1 MIKQLGILSAR
12 LKRLLGKRNPDFE
25 FDQEMRE
32 HLRLLT
38 ERYIHAGMTP
48 SDADSAARRQFGNTT
63 LLREER
69 TNMQTIPSLETLWR
83 DVRYGARQFRL
94 NPLFAT
100 IAVLSLALGIG
111 ANTAVFTLLD
121 QLVLRLLPVHD
132 PERLVMI
139 WSTGPHF
146 GDSAGARAASYP
158 MYQDFERNAKAFDF
172 VFCRFQTSS
181 SIMVNGGTERV
192 NAELVSGN
200 YFQALGV
207 GPAVGRVF
215 APEMD
220 DRVYK
225 GHPSVVLSYRY
236 WMRRFAGDP
245 SVVGKKIL
253 VNDYP
258 MEIAGVSAAGFVG
271 LDPARSPDIRVPILM
286 TPVMTPGRDD
296 LGNRRSQWVQI
307 FARLKPGY
315 TVESARAS
323 LEPLF
328 HRILREEAE
337 EPAISRRS
345 QHDREQFLNRTAL
358 VETAATGYSGL
369 RQQYSTALTVL
380 MCMAGLI
387 LVIACSNV
395 ASLLIARAVAR
406 QRETAVR
413 LAIGAGRKAL
423 VRQLLIES
431 ISLSL
436 AGTALG
442 LGLSAAATRGL
453 LSMLPAN
460 GATLM
465 LHAEPDGRILLF
477 AVGVACATALL
488 FGVGPALQATRL
500 DLVTALKELAG
511 AVTGARSP
519 ATFRRALVRAQI
531 ALSFL
536 LLIGAGLFT
545 RTLINLKDT
554 HTGFEG
560 AQNLLSFQVD
570 PAKNGYS
577 AARTRDFYAD
587 ALREIRALPGVKSA
601 AYAMW
606 PLLNGHEWD
615 LTVLVE
621 GHQAEQG
628 EDMQVYYNL
637 ISPGYWQAMGI
648 QLLQGRDFDERD
660 RVDGGDDPQ
669 PWTVAIVNRE
679 FAEHFRNARKTVAVP
694 SAPPEYLARSLL
706 SRGAHPRPLRLFGA
720 QDPIGRRI
728 GCCHGP
734 STKPSIR
741 IVGVVENSLF
751 AGPRAGVR
759 RQVFLPYLESASPA
773 AVTFYVR
780 SARPPAVMYATLRR
794 LMAKLDSS
802 VPVYDLKTLEQQL
815 DETLSTERLIAF
827 LSTVFGLLATVLAA
841 LGLYGVMAFLVAQ
854 RAGEIGLR
862 MALGAPRS
870 SVLWLVMREMLMLLG
885 GGLIVGIPSAYVL
898 SRYVSSQLFG
908 VTPTDV
914 WTGAAAMGLLGLMAL
929 VSGLVPAQRASAI
942 DPIAALRCE

>member
-1 MIKQLGILSAR
+1 MINQFGILAVK
-12 LKRLLGKRNPDFE
+12 LKRLFGKRNPDFE
-25 FDQEMRE
+25 FDHEAHE

-38 ERYIHAGMTP
+38 ERYIRAGMTP

-69 TNMQTIPSLETLWR
+69 TKMQTIPSLETLWR

-94 NPLFAT
+94 NPLFT
-100 IAVLSLALGIG
+100 TVAVLSLALGIG

-146 GDSAGARAASYP
+146 GGNAGARTASYP
-158 MYQDFERNAKAFDF
+158 MYQDFQRNAKAFDF
-172 VFCRFQTSS
+172 VFCRFETSS
-181 SIMVNGGTERV
+181 SITVDGGTERV
-192 NAELVSGN
+192 NAELISGN

-215 APEMD
+215 APEAD
-220 DRVYK
+220 DQIYK
-225 GHPSVVLSYRY
+225 GHPSVVLSYQY
-236 WMRRFAGDP
+236 WIRRFASDP
-245 SVVGKKIL
+245 HVVGKKIL
-253 VNDYP
+253 VNNYP
-258 MEIAGVSAAGFVG
+258 MEIAGVSAAGFAG
-271 LDPARSPDIRVPILM
+271 LDPVRPPDIRVPILM
-286 TPVMTPGRDD
+286 TPLMTPGRDD
-296 LGNRRSQWVQI
+296 LANRRSQWVQI

-315 TVESARAS
+315 TVELARAS
-323 LEPLF
+323 LQPLF
-328 HRILREEAE
+328 HQILRQEALE
-337 EPAISRRS
+337 LAISRRS
-345 QHDREQFLNRTAL
+345 QHDRDQFLNRTAL

-413 LAIGAGRKAL
+413 LAIGGGRTAL
-423 VRQLLIES
+423 IRQLLVES
-431 ISLSL
+431 ILLSL

-442 LGLSAAATRGL
+442 LGLSVAATHGL
-453 LSMLPAN
+453 LSMLPVN

-477 AVGVACATALL
+477 SAGLAFATALL

-500 DLVTALKELAG
+500 DLVTTLKDLAG
-511 AVTGARSP
+511 AVTGARGS
-519 ATFRRALVRAQI
+519 ARFRKVLVVAQV

-536 LLIGAGLFT
+536 LLVGAGLFT

-560 AQNLLSFQVD
+560 AQNLFSFQVD

-577 AARTRDFYAD
+577 VARTRDFYTD
-587 ALREIRALPGVKSA
+587 AIREIRTLPGVKSA

-606 PLLNGHEWD
+606 PLLNGREWD
-615 LTVLVE
+615 LTVVVE

-637 ISPGYWQAMGI
+637 VSPGYWHAMGI
-648 QLLQGRDFDERD
+648 PLLRGRDFDERD

-669 PWTVAIVNRE
+669 PWNVAIVNRE
-679 FAEHFRNARKTVAVP
+679 FAGHF
-694 SAPPEYLARSLL
+694 
-706 SRGAHPRPLRLFGA
+706 FGA
-720 QDPIGRRI
+720 QEPIGRRI

-734 STKPSIR
+734 GTKPTIR

-780 SARPPAVMYATLRR
+780 STQPAAVMFAALRR

-802 VPVYDLKTLEQQL
+802 VPVYDLKTLEEQFE
-815 DETLSTERLIAF
+815 ETLSTERLIAF

-841 LGLYGVMAFLVAQ
+841 LGLYGVMAFLVTR

-870 SVLWLVMREMLMLLG
+870 SVLWLVLGEMLILLA
-885 GGLIVGIPSAYVL
+885 GGLIVGVPSAYVL

-914 WTGAAAMGLLGLMAL
+914 WTGGAAIALLGLMAL
-929 VSGLVPAQRASAI
+929 ASGFIPARRASAI
-942 DPIAALRCE
+942 DPITALRYE

>member
-1 MIKQLGILSAR
+1 MIKQLGILAAK
-12 LKRLLGKRNPDFE
+12 LKRLFGKRNPDFE
-25 FDQEMRE
+25 FDHEMHE

-38 ERYIHAGMTP
+38 ERYIRAGMTP
-48 SDADSAARRQFGNTT
+48 GDADSAARRQFGNTT

-69 TNMQTIPSLETLWR
+69 TKMLTILSFETLWR

-94 NPLFAT
+94 NPLFT
-100 IAVLSLALGIG
+100 TVAVLSLALGIG

-146 GDSAGARAASYP
+146 GGNAGARTASYP
-158 MYQDFERNAKAFDF
+158 MYQDFQRNAKAFDF
-172 VFCRFQTSS
+172 VFCRFETSS
-181 SIMVNGGTERV
+181 SITVDGSTERV
-192 NAELVSGN
+192 NAELISGN

-215 APEMD
+215 APEAD
-220 DRVYK
+220 DRIYK
-225 GHPSVVLSYRY
+225 GHPSVVLSYQY

-245 SVVGKKIL
+245 RVVGMKIL

-258 MEIAGVSAAGFVG
+258 MEIVGVSAAGFVG
-271 LDPARSPDIRVPILM
+271 LDAARSPDIRVPILM
-286 TPVMTPGRDD
+286 TSLMTPGRDD

-323 LEPLF
+323 LQPLF
-328 HRILREEAE
+328 HQILREETG

-345 QHDREQFLNRTAL
+345 QHDRDQFLNRTAL

-369 RQQYSTALTVL
+369 RQQYSAALTVL

-423 VRQLLIES
+423 ISQLLVES
-431 ISLSL
+431 ILLSL
-436 AGTALG
+436 AGAALG
-442 LGLSAAATRGL
+442 LGLSVGATRGL
-453 LSMLPAN
+453 LSMLPTN

-465 LHAEPDGRILLF
+465 LHAEPDVRILLF
-477 AVGVACATALL
+477 TVGVACATALL

-500 DLVTALKELAG
+500 GLMTALKDVAG
-511 AVTGARSP
+511 AVTGARGS
-519 ATFRRALVRAQI
+519 ARFRRVLVMAQV

-536 LLIGAGLFT
+536 LLVGAGLFT

-560 AQNLLSFQVD
+560 AQNLFSFQVD

-577 AARTRDFYAD
+577 VARSREFYTD
-587 ALREIRALPGVKSA
+587 ALREIRALSGVKSA

-606 PLLNGHEWD
+606 PLLNGREWD
-615 LTVLVE
+615 LTVVVE

-637 ISPGYWQAMGI
+637 ISPGYWHAMSI
-648 QLLQGRDFDERD
+648 PLLQGRDFDDRD

-679 FAEHFRNARKTVAVP
+679 FAKHF
-694 SAPPEYLARSLL
+694 
-706 SRGAHPRPLRLFGA
+706 FGA

-734 STKPSIR
+734 GTKPSIR

-751 AGPRAGVR
+751 AGPRGGVR

-780 SARPPAVMYATLRR
+780 SAKPPAVMFATLRR
-794 LMAKLDSS
+794 LMAKLDSA
-802 VPVYDLKTLEQQL
+802 VPVYDLKTLEEQL

-841 LGLYGVMAFLVAQ
+841 LGLYGVMAFLVTR

-870 SVLWLVMREMLMLLG
+870 SVLWLVLREMLILLG
-885 GGLIVGIPSAYVL
+885 GGLIVGVPSAYIL

-914 WTGAAAMGLLGLMAL
+914 WTSVAAITLLGLMAL
-929 VSGLVPAQRASAI
+929 ASGLVPAQRASAI
-942 DPIAALRCE
+942 DPITALRYE

>member
-1 MIKQLGILSAR
+1 MNRFGILVAK
-12 LKRLLGKRNPDFE
+12 LKRLFGKGNPDFE
-25 FDQEMRE
+25 FDEEMHE

-38 ERYIHAGMTP
+38 KRYIRAGMAP
-48 SDADSAARRQFGNTT
+48 GDADSAARRQFGNTT
-63 LLREER
+63 LLREDR
-69 TNMQTIPSLETLWR
+69 TEMQTIPLLETLWR
-83 DVRYGARQFRL
+83 DIRYGARQFRL
-94 NPLFAT
+94 NPLFTT

-121 QLVLRLLPVHD
+121 QLVLRLLPVQD

-146 GDSAGARAASYP
+146 GGNAGPRAASYP
-158 MYQDFERNAKAFDF
+158 MYQDFQRKAKAFEF
-172 VFCRFQTSS
+172 VFCRVETPSFIT
-181 SIMVNGGTERV
+181 VDGGTERV
-192 NAELVSGN
+192 DAELISGN
-200 YFQALGV
+200 YFQALGI

-215 APEMD
+215 SSEAD
-220 DRVYK
+220 DRIYT
-225 GHPSVVLSYRY
+225 GHPSVVLSYQY

-245 SVVGKKIL
+245 KIVGKKIL
-253 VNDYP
+253 VNNYP
-258 MEIAGVSAAGFVG
+258 MEIVGVSAAGFVG
-271 LDPARSPDIRVPILM
+271 LDPARSPEIRVPILM

-323 LEPLF
+323 LQPLF
-328 HRILREEAE
+328 HQILRQEAE
-337 EPAISRRS
+337 EPALSRRS
-345 QHDREQFLNRTAL
+345 QHDRDQFLKRTAL
-358 VETAATGYSGL
+358 VETADTGYSGL

-380 MCMAGLI
+380 MCMAALM

-406 QRETAVR
+406 QKETAVR
-413 LAIGAGRKAL
+413 LAIGAGRKSL
-423 VRQLLIES
+423 IRQLLVES
-431 ISLSL
+431 VLLSL
-436 AGTALG
+436 AGAALG
-442 LGLSAAATRGL
+442 LGLSVAATRGL
-453 LSMLPAN
+453 LSMLPAT

-465 LHAEPDGRILLF
+465 LRPEPDTRILLF
-477 AVGVACATALL
+477 SIGVGLATALL
-488 FGVGPALQATRL
+488 FGVAPALQATRL
-500 DLVTALKELAG
+500 DLVTTLKDLAG
-511 AVTGARSP
+511 AVTGASGSARL
-519 ATFRRALVRAQI
+519 RKALVMAQV

-536 LLIGAGLFT
+536 LLVGAGLFT

-560 AQNLLSFQVD
+560 VKNLASVQVD

-577 AARTRDFYAD
+577 VARTRDFYTD

-601 AYAMW
+601 AYVMW
-606 PLLNGHEWD
+606 PLLNGREWD
-615 LTVLVE
+615 LTVVVE

-637 ISPGYWQAMGI
+637 VSPGYWHAMGI
-648 QLLQGRDFDERD
+648 PLLEGRDFDDRD

-669 PWTVAIVNRE
+669 PWTVAIVNRN
-679 FAEHFRNARKTVAVP
+679 FAEHF
-694 SAPPEYLARSLL
+694 
-706 SRGAHPRPLRLFGA
+706 FGA

-734 STKPSIR
+734 GTKPSIR
-741 IVGVVENSLF
+741 IVGLVEDSLF
-751 AGPRAGVR
+751 AGPRAGMR

-780 SARPPAVMYATLRR
+780 STRPAAAIFATLRH
-794 LMAKLDSS
+794 LLAKLDRS
-802 VPVYDLKTLEQQL
+802 VPVYDLETLENQL
-815 DETLSTERLIAF
+815 EETLSTERLIAF
-827 LSTVFGLLATVLAA
+827 LSTIFGLLATVLAA
-841 LGLYGVMAFLVAQ
+841 LGLYGVMAFVVT
-854 RAGEIGLR
+854 RRTGEFGLR

-870 SVLWLVMREMLMLLG
+870 SVLWLVMREMLILLG
-885 GGLIVGIPSAYVL
+885 GGLIVGVPSAYVL

-914 WTGAAAMGLLGLMAL
+914 WTGAAAIALMGLMAL
-929 VSGLVPAQRASAI
+929 VSGLLPAQRASAI
-942 DPIAALRCE
+942 DPIAALRYQ

>member
-1 MIKQLGILSAR
+1 MISRLGILAAK
-12 LKRLLGKRNPDFE
+12 LKRLFGQRNSDVE
-25 FDQEMRE
+25 FDREMHE

-38 ERYIHAGMTP
+38 ERYVRAGMTRG
-48 SDADSAARRQFGNTT
+48 DADLAAKRQFGNTT

-69 TNMQTIPSLETLWR
+69 AEMQAIPSLETLWR

-94 NPLFAT
+94 NPLFTTVA
-100 IAVLSLALGIG
+100 ILSLALGIG

-146 GDSAGARAASYP
+146 GDNAGARAASYP
-158 MYQDFERNAKAFDF
+158 MYQDFEHSAKAFDF
-172 VFCRFQTSS
+172 VFCRFDTSS
-181 SIMVNGGTERV
+181 SITVDGGTERI

-207 GPAVGRVF
+207 RPAIGRVF
-215 APEMD
+215 APQTD
-220 DRVYK
+220 DRIYK
-225 GHPSVVLSYRY
+225 GHPSVVLSYQY
-236 WMRRFAGDP
+236 WMRRFDGDP
-245 SVVGKKIL
+245 RVVGKKIL

-258 MEIAGVSAAGFVG
+258 MEIVGVSAAGFVG

-286 TPVMTPGRDD
+286 TPVMTSGRDD

-323 LEPLF
+323 LQPLF
-328 HRILREEAE
+328 HQILREEAR

-345 QHDREQFLNRTAL
+345 QPDRDQFLHRTAL
-358 VETAATGYSGL
+358 VQTAATGYSAL
-369 RQQYSTALTVL
+369 RQQYSTALSVL
-380 MCMAGLI
+380 MCMAALI

-395 ASLLIARAVAR
+395 AGLLIARAAAR
-406 QRETAVR
+406 RRETAVR
-413 LAIGAGRKAL
+413 LAIGAGRNAL
-423 VRQLLIES
+423 IRQLLVES
-431 ISLSL
+431 ILLSV
-436 AGTALG
+436 AGAALG
-442 LGLSAAATRGL
+442 LVLSAAATRGL

-477 AVGVACATALL
+477 TVGVACATALL
-488 FGVGPALQATRL
+488 FGMGPALQATRL
-500 DLVTALKELAG
+500 DVVSAMKDL
-511 AVTGARSP
+511 TGA
-519 ATFRRALVRAQI
+519 ATGGRGSSKFRRLLVVAQV

-536 LLIGAGLFT
+536 LLVGAGLFT

-554 HTGFEG
+554 HTGFED
-560 AQNLLSFQVD
+560 AQNLLSFQVN
-570 PAKNGYS
+570 PAENGYS
-577 AARTRDFYAD
+577 VGRTRDFYTD

-606 PLLNGHEWD
+606 PLLNGREWD
-615 LTVLVE
+615 LTVLVG

-637 ISPGYWQAMGI
+637 ISSGYWRAMGI
-648 QLLQGRDFDERD
+648 PLLRGRDFDERD
-660 RVDGGDDPQ
+660 RVDGGDDEPAIFSKAKTQRDPQ

-679 FAEHFRNARKTVAVP
+679 FAEHF
-694 SAPPEYLARSLL
+694 
-706 SRGAHPRPLRLFGA
+706 FGA
-720 QDPIGRRI
+720 RDPIGRHI

-734 STKPSIR
+734 GTKPSIR

-780 SARPPAVMYATLRR
+780 SAKPPAVMFAMLRR
-794 LMAKLDSS
+794 VMAKLDSS
-802 VPVYDLKTLEQQL
+802 VPVYDVRTLQEQL

-827 LSTVFGLLATVLAA
+827 LSTVFGLLAAVLAA
-841 LGLYGVMAFLVAQ
+841 LGLYGVMAFLVTR

-862 MALGAPRS
+862 MALGAPRW
-870 SVLWLVMREMLMLLG
+870 SVLWLVLRETLILLG
-885 GGLIVGIPSAYVL
+885 CGLIVGVPSAYIL

-914 WTGAAAMGLLGLMAL
+914 WTGAGSIALLGLMAL
-929 VSGLVPAQRASAI
+929 ASGLLPARRASAI
-942 DPIAALRCE
+942 DPIAALRHE